1 MDDLCRVKNRI
12 EQLCQTGN
20 VKISSVATDLLGMS
34 GRRMLKALVEGKR
47 DANWMADY
55 ARGPLRAKKKDL
67 ELALEG
73 SFSED
78 QRWLLDRELQQVEWV
93 EMQKIL

>member
-1 MDDLCRVKNRI
+1 
-12 EQLCQTGN
+12 
-20 VKISSVATDLLGMS
+20 
-34 GRRMLKALVEGKR
+34 
-47 DANWMADY
+47 MADY

-93 EMQKIL
+93 LVDVS